1 MKPEGWPAILT
12 FAGTWAAPGTGF
24 PSDIARGCADVAEEI
39 PVQGPN
45 SFGPIPPGDFRAPSY
60 EESVVISADWA
71 INWTISNSNRPVIPI
86 GYSQGG
92 EAASRYRM
100 EFEDGGRL
108 AHFRANFVCG
118 VALGN
123 PSRHYQTTYYGG
135 PETPWEGIALYR
147 LPQQGNEWCEL
158 IEPGD
163 LYGTC
168 ARGLTGEIERDVYTM
183 CTQMEMH
190 SGAVEFAR
198 TFAANCVEIAQNLDG
213 DAFDDAVA
221 NSEYVDPSAVAGAE
235 LLPPEQLTAEEDKIL
250 SVKGISA
257 AIAAA
262 IDGLI
267 FFCSPPFPTAA
278 HCEYHIREV
287 WPGMTYV
294 GLGIQHVH
302 DWVRSYQG
310 AQ

>member
-1 MKPEGWPAILT
+1 MVHE
-12 FAGTWAAPGTGF
+12 
-24 PSDIARGCADVAEEI
+24 D
-39 PVQGPN
+39 
-45 SFGPIPPGDFRAPSY
+45 
-60 EESVVISADWA
+60 
-71 INWTISNSNRPVIPI
+71 RPVIAI

-100 EFEDGGRL
+100 EFEPGGRL
-108 AHFRANFVCG
+108 AYLRNNWICG

-123 PSRHYQTTYYGG
+123 PSRHEKYTYYGG
-135 PETPWEGIALYR
+135 PETPWEGIAVYR
-147 LPQQGNEWCEL
+147 LPDIGFDWCEL

-183 CTQMEMH
+183 CTQMELH
-190 SGAVEFAR
+190 SGALEFAQ
-198 TFAANCVEIAQNLDG
+198 TFVASLREIAQNLDG
-213 DAFDDAVA
+213 NAFDDAA
-221 NSEYVDPSAVAGAE
+221 QEAGVQNVEVGAP
-235 LLPPEQLTAEEDKIL
+235 LPPEQLAPEEDKLITIR
-250 SVKGISA
+250 GISA

-302 DWVRSYQG
+302 DWVRSYRG
-310 AQ
+310 AN